1 MAVAVRRSVPF
12 ARFACFCWRVF
23 KEDKALACRESAGI
37 VRFVVRPLK
46 ITIPEELKRDAPPT
60 TWGKI
65 LTATPVIMTVIST
78 MLAGLASSEMTRA
91 QYSRSTAAQQQA
103 KAGDQWGF
111 FQAKRLRSSM
121 QKSTLDLLQ
130 ATSEIR
136 TLDSAVLSKVDP
148 ATAAALQKGELP
160 PVGPE
165 VELAPE
171 VKKSLELLE
180 AVRPEAEIAA
190 PLAQLDPKVLVDSV
204 RAARD
209 RADAFDLAARPINQA
224 IDGLERSMAGGS
236 RDVMRDFTAARVRYA
251 AARYDMEARLNQ
263 VVASLIEL
271 QVRKSNLIAE
281 RHHRRSQRFFFGM
294 LAAQAGVIVST
305 FSLAARQRSVL
316 WTLAAAAGLAA
327 IAFAIYVYFYV

>member
-1 MAVAVRRSVPF
+1 
-12 ARFACFCWRVF
+12 
-23 KEDKALACRESAGI
+23 
-37 VRFVVRPLK
+37 VRPLK
-46 ITIPEELKRDAPPT
+46 IQIPEELKRDAPPT

-65 LTATPVIMTVIST
+65 LTATPIIMTVIST

-91 QYSRSTAAQQQA
+91 QYSRSLGAQQQA

-121 QKSTLDLLQ
+121 QRSTLDVLQ

-136 TLDSAVLSKVDP
+136 PVDADLLGKQDP
-148 ATAAALQKGELP
+148 ATVAALQRGELP
-160 PVGPE
+160 PLPPE
-165 VELAPE
+165 AELAAD
-171 VKKSLELLE
+171 VKKALELME
-180 AVRPEAEIAA
+180 AVRSDAEVAA
-190 PLAQLDPKVLVDSV
+190 PLAAIDPAVLVDAI

-209 RADAFDLAARPINQA
+209 RADAFDLATRPINQA
-224 IDGLERSMAGGS
+224 IDALERSMAGGR
-236 RDVMRDFTAARVRYA
+236 RDVVRDFTAARVRYA
-251 AARYDMEARLNQ
+251 AARYDLEARLNQ
-263 VVASLIEL
+263 TVASLIEL

-316 WTLAAAAGLAA
+316 WSLAAAAGLAA

>member
-1 MAVAVRRSVPF
+1 
-12 ARFACFCWRVF
+12 
-23 KEDKALACRESAGI
+23 
-37 VRFVVRPLK
+37 
-46 ITIPEELKRDAPPT
+46 
-60 TWGKI
+60 
-65 LTATPVIMTVIST
+65 MTVIST